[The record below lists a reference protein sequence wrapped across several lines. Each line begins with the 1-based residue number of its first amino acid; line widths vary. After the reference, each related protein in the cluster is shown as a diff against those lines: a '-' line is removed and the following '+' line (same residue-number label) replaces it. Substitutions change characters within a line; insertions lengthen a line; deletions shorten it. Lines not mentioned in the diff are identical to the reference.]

1 MNKIKIVEPGF
12 EGFTGNL
19 FGIEFSNGIS
29 DRSVL
34 PFEAARI
41 GAAIR
46 IVAALDGGEEGAQL
60 GPSQTLLDLSHV
72 EMGLAQGPAAP
83 IETVGVPEAESN
95 RVYTREDLA
104 QIADAEGITGLRR
117 IGDKINVRGRSIGE
131 LIDAILKYQ
140 QAQ

>member
-1 MNKIKIVEPGF
+1 MSTHLHVRLSCDSLLSLRCALPVQG
-12 EGFTGNL
+12 
-19 FGIEFSNGIS
+19 
-29 DRSVL
+29 DRL
-34 PFEAARI
+34 
-41 GAAIR
+41 
-46 IVAALDGGEEGAQL
+46 ALWALMECVVK
-60 GPSQTLLDLSHV
+60 TLLDLSHV